1 MQAAEIVIS
10 GSVLWIRCP
19 EAGDQITS
27 RGEELGGISVPVP
40 SQRPSRMALAQAMP
54 SRWRG

>member
-10 GSVLWIRCP
+10 GSVLWIRLP

-27 RGEELGGISVPVP
+27 RSDDLGEISVPVT
-40 SQRPSRMALAQAMP
+40 SQRPSRMALAQAMS